1 MEANAASDYHPK
13 AKIRKCEEI
22 MEIRGLRTREV
33 ARYRHLYDILDCDDS
48 LKLPSM
54 KTNFHLGLK
63 KSNLK
68 ASKASE
74 HPRSG
79 EKEKCLFCAIDRRV
93 QHSPPLRACH
103 FINHDYY
110 Y

>member
-13 AKIRKCEEI
+13 AKIGKCEEI

-54 KTNFHLGLK
+54 KTNFPLGLK
-63 KSNLK
+63 KSNLN

-79 EKEKCLFCAIDRRV
+79 EKVFFLCHRPESSAFTPASCLSF
-93 QHSPPLRACH
+93 
-103 FINHDYY
+103 Y
-110 Y
+110 